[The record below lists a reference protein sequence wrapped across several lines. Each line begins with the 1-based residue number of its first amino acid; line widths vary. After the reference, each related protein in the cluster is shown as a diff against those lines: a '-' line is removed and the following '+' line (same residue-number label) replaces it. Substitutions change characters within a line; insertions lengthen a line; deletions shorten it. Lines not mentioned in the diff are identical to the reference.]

1 METVMEAR
9 GVDQDHRRGGKV
21 VYPRSHIME
30 VTLEPR
36 AVQCQ
41 SLISFLHSEA
51 TWPPPMMAVHP

>member
-1 METVMEAR
+1 MEAR
-9 GVDQDHRRGGKV
+9 GVDQDHRGGGKV
-21 VYPRSHIME
+21 VHPRSHIME

-51 TWPPPMMAVHP
+51 TWPRPEVAVHH